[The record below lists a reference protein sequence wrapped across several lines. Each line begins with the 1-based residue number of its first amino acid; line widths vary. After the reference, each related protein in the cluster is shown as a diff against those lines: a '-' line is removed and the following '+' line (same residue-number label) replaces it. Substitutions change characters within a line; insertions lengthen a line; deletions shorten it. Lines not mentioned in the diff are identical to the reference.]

1 MQQINVVAEFTS
13 ASRAGTSPSPTVFSI
28 VKEGISSRL
37 EVGAAHLW
45 LPVPI
50 YRDEAISGGELLRY
64 TQDDILDEIVTPS
77 ARNDIGRTDCSNVRD
92 YRTFPLA
99 SEAKIPP
106 KQRMAKIMKDIFML
120 SWKSG

>member
-1 MQQINVVAEFTS
+1 M
-13 ASRAGTSPSPTVFSI
+13 VFSI
-28 VKEGISSRL
+28 VKERIPSRL
-37 EVGAAHLW
+37 EVGAAPLS

-50 YRDEAISGGELLRY
+50 YRDEAISGGEILRY
-64 TQDDILDEIVTPS
+64 TLDDILDGIVTPS
-77 ARNDIGRTDCSNVRD
+77 ARNDIGRTDYSNVRD